1 MNYVC
6 VNAEGLIESWG
17 SCLGADVPAS
27 QPGMTVLREATPPAD
42 RSRRWRWDGQ
52 TFVDTG
58 PRFPT
63 TYASERQ
70 EAYPPATEQLDMLW
84 HAMDS
89 GATPKIEPWFS
100 TIKAIKDAHPKP

>member
-1 MNYVC
+1 MKYTEVTSDGEL
-6 VNAEGLIESWG
+6 VGWG
-17 SCLGADVPAS
+17 ECLAVDVPAS
-27 QPGMTVLREATPPAD
+27 DDETRVLRDVTPPAD
-42 RSRRWRWDGQ
+42 RSRRWRWNGK
-52 TFVDTG
+52 TFVDAG

-63 TYASERQ
+63 TYISQRLSS
-70 EAYPPATEQLDMLW
+70 YPPATEQLDLLW